1 VRKSAEFAEIYG
13 QPVDFIVRNSAELLR
28 KSNPHTPTH
37 TSARLTGGAGCVT
50 EGMTRSAYLTPAQLL
65 AQYEALA
72 AKGCPIAAER
82 VRLFRSKQEAGQ

>member
-1 VRKSAEFAEIYG
+1 VRKSAEVAEVCS
-13 QPVDFIVRNSAELLR
+13 QPIDFVVRKSAEVLR
-28 KSNPHTPTH
+28 RSNPHTPTH

-72 AKGCPIAAER
+72 AKGCPLAAER
-82 VRLFRSKQEAGQ
+82 VRLFRSKQEGRA

>member
-1 VRKSAEFAEIYG
+1 MA
-13 QPVDFIVRNSAELLR
+13 
-28 KSNPHTPTH
+28 NP
-37 TSARLTGGAGCVT
+37 LT

-82 VRLFRSKQEAGQ
+82 VRLFRSKQEASQ

>member
-1 VRKSAEFAEIYG
+1 MSRMSRSAPID
-13 QPVDFIVRNSAELLR
+13 PVSGTTDLTLR
-28 KSNPHTPTH
+28 FPLPRQ
-37 TSARLTGGAGCVT
+37 A
-50 EGMTRSAYLTPAQLL
+50 TRPAYLTPTQLL